1 MSFAIHRQ
9 NWGGRWGL
17 NPRPL
22 ESQSSALPA
31 ELRPPLT
38 RHCTSNP
45 KSGAPGRTRTCN
57 HRLRRP
63 VLCPVELQ
71 ALYCREFR
79 VVGVDGFEPPT
90 LCSQS
95 RCATRLRYT
104 PICTRHCIIAAR
116 PSGRRMIRSA
126 AGSVNFRPTSPTR
139 PGPVFRLLC
148 LWYCALPS
156 VFPACSQRPHIP
168 LMTDFT

>member
-71 ALYCREFR
+71 AHGCRMSR
-79 VVGVDGFEPPT
+79 VVGADGFEPPT

-95 RCATRLRYT
+95 RCATRLRYA
-104 PICTRHCIIAAR
+104 PICTRQSIIAAR
-116 PSGRRMIRSA
+116 PSGRRMIRRGCRQRQFLHGTDNPGRAGFSA
-126 AGSVNFRPTSPTR
+126 SVAL
-139 PGPVFRLLC
+139 VLC
-148 LWYCALPS
+148 TAMRI
-156 VFPACSQRPHIP
+156 FPAGRGRVSRS
-168 LMTDFT
+168 